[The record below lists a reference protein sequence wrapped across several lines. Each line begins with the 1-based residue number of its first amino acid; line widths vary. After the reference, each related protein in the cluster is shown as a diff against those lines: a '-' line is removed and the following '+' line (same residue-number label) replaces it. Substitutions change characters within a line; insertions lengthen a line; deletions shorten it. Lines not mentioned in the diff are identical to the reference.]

1 MQDFDVRNSCDHV
14 HAGHALARVVS
25 GWKTTGNQCALSLSP
40 ATAGATATG
49 AGASVSCSEAVRMGE
64 ESLCVGWVS
73 SGAGAS
79 VRCAGASAVP
89 LASTNSK
96 L

>member
-1 MQDFDVRNSCDHV
+1 M
-14 HAGHALARVVS
+14 HAGHTEKISLFCFRMEDYGQPVRAR
-25 GWKTTGNQCALSLSP
+25 SP

-64 ESLCVGWVS
+64 ESLCVGWVG